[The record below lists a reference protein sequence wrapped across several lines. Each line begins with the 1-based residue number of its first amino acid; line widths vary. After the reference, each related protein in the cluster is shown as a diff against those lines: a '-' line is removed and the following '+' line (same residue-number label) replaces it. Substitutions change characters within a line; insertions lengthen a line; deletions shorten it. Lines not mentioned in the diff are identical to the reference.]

1 MSLQAVYQNYRG
13 TTASWS
19 NMMLSAAGR
28 DKFLRVI
35 QYAVKL
41 IAVRLESSHA
51 DSTWIAPLNAVAKYV
66 GTATVPS
73 EERTSALDSMRTTY
87 RTDAYGCVRVRDGV
101 RGCVGVPVMDVEC
114 FDWAPSLRRSSLHS
128 RSRS

>member
-87 RTDAYGCVRVRDGV
+87 RTDACMHMVVRVCVMAYAGV
-101 RGCVGVPVMDVEC
+101 
-114 FDWAPSLRRSSLHS
+114 
-128 RSRS
+128 